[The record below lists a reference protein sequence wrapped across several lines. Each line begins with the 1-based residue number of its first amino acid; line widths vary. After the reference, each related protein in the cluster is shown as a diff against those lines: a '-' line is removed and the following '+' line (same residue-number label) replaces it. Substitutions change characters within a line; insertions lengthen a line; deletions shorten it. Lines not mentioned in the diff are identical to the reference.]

1 MKWQIGLLSIVA
13 GCGLGGVMALTN
25 PSRAAYENY
34 AVDRIGELAKDKC
47 VALASQN
54 ENRAPNGLGV
64 FIQGPCRAA
73 IEAYKPELRT
83 ILAAAT
89 SRQNCGLFSIYRS
102 NIMVPIVNLQ
112 IQVESIGIFDRFFI
126 YKTP

>member
-1 MKWQIGLLSIVA
+1 MKWQIGLLMIVA
-13 GCGLGGVMALTN
+13 GAGLGGVMALTN
-25 PSRAAYENY
+25 PSRSAYESF

-47 VALASQN
+47 D
-54 ENRAPNGLGV
+54 RAPNGLGV

-73 IEAYKPELRT
+73 IEAYKPELRP

-89 SRQNCGLFSIYRS
+89 SRQNWVLFSIYRS
-102 NIMVPIVNLQ
+102 NILVPIVNLQ
-112 IQVESIGIFDRFFI
+112 VQVESIGIFDRFFV

>member
-1 MKWQIGLLSIVA
+1 VMKWKIGLLSIVA

-25 PSRAAYENY
+25 PSRAAYESF
-34 AVDRIGELAKDKC
+34 AVDRIGDLAKDKC
-47 VALASQN
+47 DH
-54 ENRAPNGLGV
+54 APDGLGV

-73 IEAYKPELRT
+73 IEAYKPQLRP
-83 ILAAAT
+83 ILAATT
-89 SRQNCGLFSIYRS
+89 SRQNWGVFSIYRS

-112 IQVESIGIFDRFFI
+112 IQVESIGIFDRFFV